1 MTLRATTALL
11 FVALV
16 GSGCALV
23 STASCDFAN
32 TDQIEALLGENDLE
46 TLSVEGL
53 DECVFTSVDDPAQQI
68 EIRIET
74 VPDPQIFFEHAV
86 EATDPS
92 RVQTFDLDADDSGF
106 SNAILFEDE
115 AVLGRNENQIALI
128 TSTIPT
134 EQLVDVLSTT
144 LDLLTQTE

>member
-74 VPDPQIFFEHAV
+74 CLLY
-86 EATDPS
+86 TSPS
-92 RVQTFDLDADDSGF
+92 PRDRQKSRMPSSA
-106 SNAILFEDE
+106 
-115 AVLGRNENQIALI
+115 
-128 TSTIPT
+128 
-134 EQLVDVLSTT
+134 
-144 LDLLTQTE
+144 